1 MKLRRVVLHA
11 LLLALPAGSLLARD
25 LGGPQRNLLVELRW
39 VESSV
44 SLSVV
49 AGLREG
55 AVVVGT
61 AGSVSPR
68 GSITLG
74 TQDHQDKQIAI
85 QRLRVLNGFSA
96 SVSLGESTPVQ
107 WLDYALDLPASG
119 ASAGGG
125 ARLLAAPRTTL
136 VERSSGFSVSPH
148 WPGGAAPVRV
158 QFSVHELT
166 PGTPSPSA
174 SEQTRVLSTVSMP
187 LHEWTVVA
195 RSGKQLQASE
205 RGVLRSRDAESVG
218 MRELQLRV
226 SLAP

>member
-1 MKLRRVVLHA
+1 MKMRRVVLHA

-68 GSITLG
+68 GSVTLS
-74 TQDHQDKQIAI
+74 TQDHQDKQGAV
-85 QRLRVLNGFSA
+85 QRLLVLNGHSA
-96 SVSLGESTPVQ
+96 SISLGESTPVQ
-107 WLDYALDLPASG
+107 WLDYAVDLPASG

-136 VERSSGFSVSPH
+136 VERSSGFSVSPL
-148 WPGGAAPVRV
+148 WPGGATPVRV
-158 QFSVHELT
+158 QFSTHRR
-166 PGTPSPSA
+166 SA
-174 SEQTRVLSTVSMP
+174 AEQSQVLSTVAMP
-187 LHEWTVVA
+187 MNEWSVVA

-205 RGVLRSRDAESVG
+205 RGVLRSRDAQSVD